1 MSAISCS
8 DVYMCHYISVPTH
21 INTHI
26 QNKEINALKTVTQC
40 NCDPNKTT
48 KSDSKTAIACG
59 LQSTKP
65 HPMAEPAEMGLGE
78 GGQWNAVG
86 YCGCALL
93 RNFSECYLLIISLMT
108 AEYVEQDRVQY
119 GFEHQ

>member
-1 MSAISCS
+1 MSAITYS
-8 DVYMCHYISVPTH
+8 DVYMCHYISVPTR

-26 QNKEINALKTVTQC
+26 QTKEINTLKTVTQC
-40 NCDPNKTT
+40 NCDSNKTT

-65 HPMAEPAEMGLGE
+65 HPVVERAEMCLGE
-78 GGQWNAVG
+78 GFQWNAVG

-93 RNFSECYLLIISLMT
+93 RTFSECYLLIISLMT
-108 AEYVEQDRVQY
+108 AEYVEQDRVQN